1 MNTLISNIGQLV
13 TPVPARS
20 TPNAASALDVRERTE
35 LLIRDGRIAAIG
47 VGDRRERVDTQ
58 IDARGGVLLP
68 GLVDPHTHF
77 APPTETDMAD
87 GVVDASALAPRGSAR
102 QRVHGRLRRALIS
115 GATTVEVKC
124 QSLAELGELS
134 TLARS
139 GDDHLPE
146 IVATLF
152 GAAPPLGT
160 AHAERMAFLIAD
172 AIPTVRRRR
181 LAQFCD
187 VECGDGAYTLEEA
200 RTILRAAR
208 AAGLHLKLHADDGE
222 VSALGAVTA
231 ELGITAVGHVSELD
245 VTDAVEWKNVGVLP
259 VLLPGDGLLRGR
271 PYPNAHRM
279 IEAGLAVGLGTNA
292 GSASV
297 AVASMWLV
305 IALAVSALRMS
316 LEQAIAAVTLHNAH
330 VLESAAEIG
339 TMELGK
345 RADLL
350 ILDVADYRDLLGGLG
365 DDPVRVVIRNG
376 EIVHQR

>member
-1 MNTLISNIGQLV
+1 MDTLITNIGQLI

-20 TPNAASALDVRERTE
+20 APKAASSLDVRQRTE

-47 VGDRRERVDTQ
+47 VANRRERVDKQ

-77 APPTETDMAD
+77 APPIEAD
-87 GVVDASALAPRGSAR
+87 VANGIVDASALDPHGSAG
-102 QRVHGRLRRALIS
+102 QRVHDRLHRALI
-115 GATTVEVKC
+115 GGVTTVEVKC
-124 QSLAELGELS
+124 QALAELGELS
-134 TLARS
+134 ALARL
-139 GDDHLPE
+139 GDGHLPE

-152 GAAPPLGT
+152 GAAPPLGI
-160 AHAERMAFLIAD
+160 AHAERMADLIGD
-172 AIPTVRRRR
+172 AIPTGRRRR

-187 VECGDGAYTLEEA
+187 VECGDGAYSLEEA

-208 AAGLHLKLHADDGE
+208 AAGLHLKLHADGGGIG
-222 VSALGAVTA
+222 ALGAVAA
-231 ELGITAVGHVSELD
+231 ELGITAVGHLCELD
-245 VTDAVEWKNVGVLP
+245 VRDAVEWENVGVIP
-259 VLLPGDGLLRGR
+259 VLLPGEGLLRGR

-279 IEAGLAVGLGTNA
+279 LEAGLAVGLGTNA

-297 AVASMWLV
+297 AAGSMWLV
-305 IALAVSALRMS
+305 IALAVSVLEMS
-316 LEQAIAAVTLHNAH
+316 LDQAIAAVTLHNAH

-339 TMELGK
+339 TVELGK

-365 DDPVRVVIRNG
+365 EDPVRSVIRNG
-376 EIVHQR
+376 EVVHQR